1 MAHNFRAPVEAMNDH
16 QREWFAVAMVAMVLA
31 DGNVTQGEAQSLMQ
45 SLSFVRNA
53 QLVDSLKKYISY
65 QTVPTLTA
73 FAGWENKLK
82 NRALMMLDLMEVAI
96 VDRDFSPKEREQFHV
111 IGKLLGF
118 PRQKVEELIALGTK
132 AMIGLD
138 EAPGSQ

>member
-1 MAHNFRAPVEAMNDH
+1 MAHNFRTPVEAMNDH

-31 DGNVTQGEAQSLMQ
+31 DGNIAQGEAKSLMQ

-53 QLVDSLKKYISY
+53 QLVESLKKYIAF
-65 QTVPTLTA
+65 QTMPTLTA

-96 VDRDFSPKEREQFHV
+96 ADRDFSPKEREQFLV

-118 PRQKVEELIALGTK
+118 PRPKVEELIAMGEQATA
-132 AMIGLD
+132 AMA
-138 EAPGSQ
+138 E

>member
-1 MAHNFRAPVEAMNDH
+1 MAHQFRTPVEAMTDH

-31 DGNVTQGEAQSLMQ
+31 DGNITQGEAQGLMH
-45 SLSFVRNA
+45 SLSFVRNP
-53 QLVDSLKKYISY
+53 QLLALLKKYIAY

-82 NRALMMLDLMEVAI
+82 NRALMMLDLMDVAI
-96 VDRDFSPKEREQFHV
+96 ADRDFSPKERDQFLV

-118 PRQKVEELIALGTK
+118 PRGKVEELIDLGTK
-132 AMIGLD
+132 AIESMP
-138 EAPGSQ
+138 E

>member
-1 MAHNFRAPVEAMNDH
+1 
-16 QREWFAVAMVAMVLA
+16 MVLA
-31 DGNVTQGEAQSLMQ
+31 DGNIAQGEAKSLMQ

-53 QLVDSLKKYISY
+53 QLVESLKKYIAF
-65 QTVPTLTA
+65 QTMPTLTA

-96 VDRDFSPKEREQFHV
+96 ADRDFSPKEREQFLV

-118 PRQKVEELIALGTK
+118 PRPKVEELIA
-132 AMIGLD
+132 MR
-138 EAPGSQ
+138 E

>member
-1 MAHNFRAPVEAMNDH
+1 MAQSFRAPVETMNDH

-31 DGNVTQGEAQSLMQ
+31 DGNITQGEAQTLMR

-53 QLVDSLKKYISY
+53 QLVESLKKYIAY

-73 FAGWENKLK
+73 FVGWENKLK
-82 NRALMMLDLMEVAI
+82 NRALMMLDLMDVAI
-96 VDRDFSPKEREQFHV
+96 ADRDFSPKEREQFLV

-118 PRQKVEELIALGTK
+118 PRQKVEELIALGAK
-132 AMIGLD
+132 ATESLG
-138 EAPGSQ
+138 